1 MIFSQALN
9 LTQNLYTELKINLLL
24 LIKNIVDMSTYV
36 RPKRN
41 KKKIEDFVGQNCDQ
55 QGFVK
60 RKINDEIGGYFSL
73 NKLYAKTF

>member
-1 MIFSQALN
+1 
-9 LTQNLYTELKINLLL
+9 
-24 LIKNIVDMSTYV
+24 MSTYV